1 MLWSRLPS
9 EESEDRNNR
18 DIFGVFRVL
27 VVAAMG
33 CLFGCFRINDGSL
46 PPDSKS
52 QLVSQS
58 LAPKEPVVSRNRS
71 PLSSLFN
78 SEEKGEDD
86 YLRETGKADQ
96 DAGTPKSELHTKEL
110 RDQVRFPKVSS
121 LKLAFVSYSI
131 QFKLQHLDMYENLIK
146 ADKQLK
152 FWRRNFP
159 CYSPLTLRG
168 KAKFLKACGTLPETP
183 AEIRKGL
190 AKCKDLSASKGD
202 VEPLKF
208 KSWLSDVAVEKFNLD
223 LLPDHPITPSKSNEL
238 EKQSGS
244 LTHTSSSCMMDGQ
257 NGQSSPKNSIH
268 GSGSANTP
276 TSIEFNANQA
286 HRDAASEVSPI
297 FAPSAQYMNKTVRF
311 DCESDLSAV
320 SSKSTS
326 FALDS
331 ENSKQAEFSGN
342 YSALKHSPYPTP
354 LKLSD
359 EMQTPGTVFPTYID
373 DIAYGKAPRIR
384 SQYVY
389 PVLNPVDRAPQLK
402 DLSDEDSYS
411 IENSNSRLWSSNM
424 TESGERPNEASFS
437 SELVTPGLRKAS
449 ADNDS
454 KVEASLSSWLKP
466 SSINQD
472 MGKQHTSSGCG
483 NNAHYGRTP
492 GDRPI
497 LGLVAAHWKDDEDS
511 RISPKWWDGN
521 GIPNSTNKYKEDQKV
536 SWHATPFEER
546 LEKAL
551 SEESS
556 IPHRKQ
562 YSGTRPFAFNDMDET
577 DTAISQIFNGFPL
590 DLMMIL
596 HSEGSPEGATS
607 SYNS

>member
-86 YLRETGKADQ
+86 YLREAGKADQ

-110 RDQVRFPKVSS
+110 RDQV
-121 LKLAFVSYSI
+121 
-131 QFKLQHLDMYENLIK
+131 QQLDMYENLIK

-359 EMQTPGTVFPTYID
+359 EMQTPGTVFPTYMD
-373 DIAYGKAPRIR
+373 NIANGKAARIR

-389 PVLNPVDRAPQLK
+389 PVLNPVDRASQLK

-411 IENSNSRLWSSNM
+411 QFNTL
-424 TESGERPNEASFS
+424 
-437 SELVTPGLRKAS
+437 
-449 ADNDS
+449 
-454 KVEASLSSWLKP
+454 
-466 SSINQD
+466 INVD
-472 MGKQHTSSGCG
+472 IK
-483 NNAHYGRTP
+483 
-492 GDRPI
+492 
-497 LGLVAAHWKDDEDS
+497 
-511 RISPKWWDGN
+511 
-521 GIPNSTNKYKEDQKV
+521 
-536 SWHATPFEER
+536 
-546 LEKAL
+546 
-551 SEESS
+551 
-556 IPHRKQ
+556 
-562 YSGTRPFAFNDMDET
+562 
-577 DTAISQIFNGFPL
+577 
-590 DLMMIL
+590 
-596 HSEGSPEGATS
+596 
-607 SYNS
+607 